1 MNATLIIG
9 VVLGIGVG
17 MFLFSLIVPNPSK
30 FTSAYHMGGYQGF
43 NRERGEVITV
53 RSADGASMMIQG
65 RASPTMMG
73 NNFRGNVTFAA
84 TRAVPSTL
92 LNETQFLNEIIAQYE
107 ATVRL
112 AHQALSVEGMS
123 TEVTSLAQNIIDTQT
138 AEVSVFK
145 DLLTPKVVTKT
156 TVKVKK

>member
-17 MFLFSLIVPNPSK
+17 MFLFSLIVPNSSK
-30 FTSAYHMGGYQGF
+30 FNNAYHMGGYQGF
-43 NRERGEVITV
+43 NRERGEIITV
-53 RSADGASMMIQG
+53 RSADGASMMIRG
-65 RASPTMMG
+65 GSLSPTMM
-73 NNFRGNVTFAA
+73 RGSSVMYSTNV
-84 TRAVPSTL
+84 VPATL